1 MGRPVRLT
9 DEERKRS
16 NAERQRRWKARV
28 GWVGKARQ
36 RESMRAL
43 RARRKAALSVTT
55 VPVNNEKPRR
65 DNVQPSL
72 GELRYVT
79 LEEVEADP
87 RVMAEQEQ
95 RVEGIRRRM
104 EPKPNGGRV
113 VEHAASFDNTPE
125 PEPPEASEYRGEK
138 RTANEAR
145 TYAQLERFK
154 ARRAQMEK
162 RGVQV
167 ELIL

>member
-36 RESMRAL
+36 RECMRAL

-55 VPVNNEKPRR
+55 LPVNNEKPRR
-65 DNVQPSL
+65 DDALPSL
-72 GELRYVT
+72 GELRYVS

-87 RVMAEQEQ
+87 KVMAEQEQ

-104 EPKPNGGRV
+104 EPKPFGGPRV
-113 VEHAASFDNTPE
+113 PE
-125 PEPPEASEYRGEK
+125 KIKEPALPETE
-138 RTANEAR
+138 NER
-145 TYAQLERFK
+145 STYAQLEAFK
-154 ARRAQMEK
+154 VRRAQMEK
-162 RGVQV
+162 RGVEV

>member
-43 RARRKAALSVTT
+43 RARRKAVLSVTT
-55 VPVNNEKPRR
+55 VSVNNEKPRG

-72 GELRYVT
+72 GELRYVS

-87 RVMAEQEQ
+87 KVMAEQEQ
-95 RVEGIRRRM
+95 RVEGYRRRM
-104 EPKPNGGRV
+104 EPKPDGGPRV
-113 VEHAASFDNTPE
+113 PE
-125 PEPPEASEYRGEK
+125 KIKEPVLPE
-138 RTANEAR
+138 TANEAR
-145 TYAQLERFK
+145 TYAQLEEFK

-162 RGVQV
+162 GVQV